1 MVLRLGGGAITG
13 TMYKSG
19 IKDALGGILN
29 SIKIGIGNMHIYIL

>member
-1 MVLRLGGGAITG
+1 MVLRLGGGAIIG

-19 IKDALGGILN
+19 IKDAGGILN